1 MSTQGLGKEHS
12 EDLTLDFE
20 GDAST
25 GLARVSNCWKEVVKK
40 LREDSSS
47 TMHELLDFKDDPEN
61 GAVILQKSQIEKDE
75 SQQLLRESI
84 EFLELW
90 YMLARKKLATKGT
103 VAMSVHE
110 EHFLSASSGQKPFPR
125 KYAFLNPTGP
135 SLHR

>member
-1 MSTQGLGKEHS
+1 M
-12 EDLTLDFE
+12 DFE
-20 GDAST
+20 GDANSA
-25 GLARVSNCWKEVVKK
+25 LSRVSNCWKEVVKK
-40 LREDSSS
+40 LREDPSG

-90 YMLARKKLATKGT
+90 YMLARKKLVTKGT

-110 EHFLSASSGQKPFPR
+110 EHFLSESSGQKPFPR
-125 KYAFLNPTGP
+125 KYAFLNATGP

>member
-1 MSTQGLGKEHS
+1 M
-12 EDLTLDFE
+12 DFE
-20 GDAST
+20 GDANSA
-25 GLARVSNCWKEVVKK
+25 LARISDCWKAVVKK
-40 LREDSSS
+40 VREDSSGF
-47 TMHELLDFKDDPEN
+47 MCELLDFKDDPEN
-61 GAVILQKSQIEKDE
+61 GAVILQKSEIEKDE

-110 EHFLSASSGQKPFPR
+110 EHFLSESSGQKPFPR
-125 KYAFLNPTGP
+125 KYAFFNPTGP